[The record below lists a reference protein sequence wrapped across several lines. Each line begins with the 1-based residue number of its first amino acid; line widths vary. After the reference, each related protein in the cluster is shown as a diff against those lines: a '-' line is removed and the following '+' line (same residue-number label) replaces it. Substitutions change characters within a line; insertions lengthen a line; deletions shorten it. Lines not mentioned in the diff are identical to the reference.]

1 MWGGITDKCKILWK
15 VWGTGTG
22 STKAVTSEK
31 RTEVRTGS
39 KYAKVRTSSK
49 YAKVRTGSKYAED
62 GTGSKYTQSWTEQ
75 DTIKAGKE
83 TGVNQ
88 FYAKTIKS

>member
-31 RTEVRTGS
+31 RTEVRTG
-39 KYAKVRTSSK
+39 SK

>member
-1 MWGGITDKCKILWK
+1 MQKMWGGITDKCKILWK

-31 RTEVRTGS
+31 RT
-39 KYAKVRTSSK
+39 
-49 YAKVRTGSKYAED
+49 KVRTGSKYAED
-62 GTGSKYTQSWTEQ
+62 GTGSKYTQSGTEQ

>member
-31 RTEVRTGS
+31 RTKVRTGS
-39 KYAKVRTSSK
+39 KYAEVGTSSK
-49 YAKVRTGSKYAED
+49 YAKVRTGSKY
-62 GTGSKYTQSWTEQ
+62 TQSGTEQ

>member
-1 MWGGITDKCKILWK
+1 MQKMWGGITDKCKILWK

-22 STKAVTSEK
+22 STKAVTGEK

-39 KYAKVRTSSK
+39 KYA
-49 YAKVRTGSKYAED
+49 ED
-62 GTGSKYTQSWTEQ
+62 GIGSKYTQSGTEQ